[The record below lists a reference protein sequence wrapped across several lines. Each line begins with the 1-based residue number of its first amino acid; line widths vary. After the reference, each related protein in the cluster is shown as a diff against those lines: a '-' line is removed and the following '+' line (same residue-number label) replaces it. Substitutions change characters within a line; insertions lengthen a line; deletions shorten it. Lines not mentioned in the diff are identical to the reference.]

1 MSTVGLNFG
10 SPTSGAGFDVS
21 TTVAQIVGNLQN
33 VETPWK
39 NQLSALQSQDTVI
52 SSLGTLYSNLSNDLS
67 QLTELNGVLAQK
79 TGSSSN
85 TNVLELTSATS
96 SATAGTHTVVVN
108 KLAQTSSG
116 YLAEIPNASD
126 TLKGS
131 ITLRVGSGST
141 QTIALPAAGETLA
154 SLASS
159 INSSALGVTA
169 SVLTDSSGSRLSLVS
184 SAAGA
189 KANLTISSNSIVDA
203 SGVKLQYTGTAGSGS
218 TPSSGTLTAIANAA
232 DTLSGALSIQLGSGA
247 ATNFTL
253 DASDNTLATLVNK
266 INQSALGVTASV
278 QTNSDGSSSLA
289 LLSNTTGSAGTL
301 TISSSVVDV
310 SPALAYTS
318 TVTGSDASLTVDGVN
333 LTSASNTVTNLI
345 PGLTFQLLSAS
356 ALQSDGTPAPVQVV
370 IGNDN
375 SGVETAV
382 STLVTDYN
390 ALVQAINT
398 QQGNDS
404 SGHPEPLF
412 GSPTLSLLQQQLL
425 SSLNA
430 QNPNGYLDGVSTGAT
445 LSGKLLISVGGGT
458 QHEVDVPDAPNNTIN
473 DLADAFNA
481 ANLGVTAHV
490 ATSGGESYLMFQSQ
504 LTGAAGALAVT
515 STVEA
520 TQTAPLAYSPSSAS
534 GTQNASGTLTT
545 VAAAGD
551 LLTGSLSIQLGDGTP
566 ATIALGSA
574 GQTLQDLADA
584 INGTANLGAT
594 ASVSSDGKTLTL
606 QAADD
611 SGAMTVNSTLFDS
624 TAATTAALSYTN
636 SSDVS
641 TLTALGISMNNDGTI
656 ALDAA
661 SLDSLLNSDF
671 NGVVGMFQGLNSWG
685 ASVSNLLSNA
695 GTTASTGVLK
705 LAQTSNSKIES
716 TLNAEIAKQ
725 ESLIA
730 SQQKTLTAELNTAN
744 EILQAIPSQL
754 SSVSELYS
762 AITGYNQGNN

>member
-624 TAATTAALSYTN
+624 TAATTTALSYTN